1 LSGGTLVAGGS
12 CNISVNVIGTAVGVK
27 VNTTGNV
34 TSTEGGSG
42 NAASANLTVQSPAQ
56 QRNCAGKLR
65 SHLAKQFGGM
75 AHAAAALGFAT
86 VRDLQQALRAACSP

>member
-1 LSGGTLVAGGS
+1 
-12 CNISVNVIGTAVGVK
+12 VNVIASTVGLK

-34 TSTEGGSG
+34 ISTEGGTG
-42 NAASANLTVQSPAQ
+42 NTASANLTVQNPGQ

-75 AHAAAALGFAT
+75 AQAAAALGFAT
-86 VRDLQQALRAACSP
+86 VHDLQQALRTACSP